1 MQAAPFLPLRTFNDL
16 PQSGGFGL
24 TSAGAYIFFTNVVL
38 KALRLVSKG
47 FQ

>member
-16 PQSGGFGL
+16 PQSGGFGP
-24 TSAGAYIFFTNVVL
+24 TSAGAYVFFANVAL
-38 KALRLVSKG
+38 EALRLVSKG